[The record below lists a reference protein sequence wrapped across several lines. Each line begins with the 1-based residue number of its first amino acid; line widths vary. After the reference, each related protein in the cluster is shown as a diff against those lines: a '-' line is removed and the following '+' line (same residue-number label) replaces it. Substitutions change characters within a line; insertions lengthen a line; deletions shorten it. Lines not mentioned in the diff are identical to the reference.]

1 MTSAS
6 TLSRLAVATVSL
18 LLLWRVIQVNVGL
31 YEDSGRPRLAPWSGV
46 ATAPSG
52 DRQDGGNAALR
63 RMIDDNPAEIG
74 ALLAVAMERDS
85 AGDPAGASKAYRTA
99 LGLAPLGRD
108 ALALSAAHFLRQG
121 DPAGLELLARLVANY
136 PDTRARAFP
145 AMAGLLARDRFQEEF
160 AKIASQNPAW
170 LAPFMAD
177 ACARGADPAILVPL
191 VMQSSASTH
200 AAPAAATCV
209 MDRLRTA
216 GRWEEAY
223 HLWLNLLPKERR
235 ARLGLVF
242 NGGFE
247 ALPENSGFDWLM
259 QQAPEK
265 QAGHTAEVVRMPG
278 AEGQRVLRVAY
289 NGKRQSGVP
298 ARQYLLLPPGDY
310 ELTGLARPEGIKAAR
325 GIHWTVRCVE
335 GAKVGAV
342 IAKSER
348 FLGSSDWRRFA
359 MDVPVDG
366 ACGGHVLQLEP
377 VAGDGEVAFVE
388 GTAWFDDLV
397 LRRR

>member
-1 MTSAS
+1 MTSNTSLA
-6 TLSRLAVATVSL
+6 RVAVATVSL

-31 YEDSGRPRLAPWSGV
+31 YDDSGQPRLVPGSGV
-46 ATAPSG
+46 ASAPSG
-52 DRQDGGNAALR
+52 DRQADEQAALR
-63 RMIDDNPAEIG
+63 GMLDENPAEIG
-74 ALLAVAMERDS
+74 ALLALAQERDK
-85 AGDPAGASKAYRTA
+85 AGDSAGASKAYRTA
-99 LGLAPLGRD
+99 LGLAPLGREVL
-108 ALALSAAHFLRQG
+108 ALAAAHFLRQD
-121 DPAGLELLARLVANY
+121 DPAGLELLGRLVANY
-136 PDTRARAFP
+136 PDTRGRAFP
-145 AMAGLLARDRFQEEF
+145 VMAELLARERFQGAF
-160 AKIASQNPAW
+160 AKVASQNPAW

-177 ACARGADPAILVPL
+177 ACARGTDPAILVPL
-191 VMQSSASTH
+191 VMQSSASPAT
-200 AAPAAATCV
+200 APAAACV
-209 MDRLRTA
+209 MDRLRSV
-216 GRWEEAY
+216 GRWDEAY

-235 ARLGLVF
+235 ARLGFVF

-247 ALPENSGFDWLM
+247 ALPENAGFDWLM

-325 GIHWTVRCVE
+325 GIHWTVRCME
-335 GAKVGAV
+335 GAKVGAIV
-342 IAKSER
+342 AKSER

-366 ACGGHVLQLEP
+366 ACAGHVLQLEP
-377 VAGDGEVAFVE
+377 VAEDREVAFVE
-388 GTAWFDDLV
+388 GTAWFDDLA
-397 LRRR
+397 LRQR